1 MIPGCVF
8 KFWSRYQKTKK
19 KILECKFILIHPQPA
34 LNSHFRTR
42 NPNRATNKIL
52 YLLNMKSNSFTATL
66 EIIGINPF
74 VFVPEDILTEI
85 FRAAGKD
92 KSPIPVK
99 GTVNGKEFK
108 QNLMKY
114 LGEWRLYVN
123 LLMLKNSPKRI
134 GEVLEIS
141 IEYDD
146 SDRSISIHPKLDAA
160 IKESSVAAR
169 NFENLTPSRRHELI
183 RYINNLKTDASIER
197 NIEKIIRHL
206 HGETDFFGKR
216 IE

>member
-1 MIPGCVF
+1 M
-8 KFWSRYQKTKK
+8 
-19 KILECKFILIHPQPA
+19 E
-34 LNSHFRTR
+34 
-42 NPNRATNKIL
+42 NK
-52 YLLNMKSNSFTATL
+52 SFTATL

-74 VFVPEDILTEI
+74 VFVPKEVLNTI
-85 FRAAGKD
+85 FEKSGRN

-123 LLMLKNSPKRI
+123 LIMLKNSPKRI
-134 GEVLEIS
+134 GEIIEVVL
-141 IEYDD
+141 EYDD
-146 SDRSISIHPKLDAA
+146 SDRSISIHPQLEKA
-160 IKESSVAAR
+160 IKESSLATE
-169 NFENLTPSRRHELI
+169 NFGKLIPSRKHELI
-183 RYINNLKTDASIER
+183 RYINNLKTEASIQR

-206 HGETDFFGKR
+206 HGETDFFGKK

>member
-1 MIPGCVF
+1 M
-8 KFWSRYQKTKK
+8 
-19 KILECKFILIHPQPA
+19 E
-34 LNSHFRTR
+34 
-42 NPNRATNKIL
+42 NK
-52 YLLNMKSNSFTATL
+52 SFTATL

-74 VFVPEDILTEI
+74 VFVPEEVLNTI
-85 FRAAGKD
+85 FEKSGRN

-123 LLMLKNSPKRI
+123 LIMLKNSPKRI
-134 GEVLEIS
+134 GEIIEVVL
-141 IEYDD
+141 EYDD
-146 SDRSISIHPKLDAA
+146 SDRSISIHPQLEKA
-160 IKESSVAAR
+160 IKESSLATE
-169 NFENLTPSRRHELI
+169 NFGKLIPSRKHELI
-183 RYINNLKTDASIER
+183 RYINNLKTEASIQR

-206 HGETDFFGKR
+206 HGETDFFGKK

>member
-1 MIPGCVF
+1 M
-8 KFWSRYQKTKK
+8 KT
-19 KILECKFILIHPQPA
+19 
-34 LNSHFRTR
+34 S
-42 NPNRATNKIL
+42 
-52 YLLNMKSNSFTATL
+52 SFTAIL

-74 VFVPEDILTEI
+74 VFVPEEILSEI
-85 FRAAGKD
+85 FKAAGKD

-114 LGEWRLYVN
+114 LGEWRLYIN
-123 LLMLKNSPKRI
+123 LMMLKNSPKRI
-134 GEVLEIS
+134 GETIEIS

-146 SDRSISIHPKLDAA
+146 SNRSISIHPKLDLA
-160 IKESSVAAR
+160 IKASPVAVK
-169 NFENLTPSRRHELI
+169 NFENLIPSRKHELV

-197 NIEKIIRHL
+197 NVEKIIRHL

-216 IE
+216 INEK

>member
-1 MIPGCVF
+1 
-8 KFWSRYQKTKK
+8 
-19 KILECKFILIHPQPA
+19 
-34 LNSHFRTR
+34 
-42 NPNRATNKIL
+42 
-52 YLLNMKSNSFTATL
+52 MKSNSFTATL